1 MRSLALTVSFCLA
14 GAAPALAQTHPP
26 DHAQGRPHDAS
37 GHNPIDPSDH
47 DAMHGVLV
55 GNWTGTSSSLEGVA
69 RKLDLTVA
77 GDKRGNVKLKM
88 KAEQPI
94 RIGES
99 SSVAL
104 EGNTLHWTQLVSG
117 APCRATAVVSAA
129 TPPFPETMR
138 GRMACENR
146 EITFAL
152 QKTKG

>member
-1 MRSLALTVSFCLA
+1 MIRSLALTVSFCLV

-26 DHAQGRPHDAS
+26 DHAQGRPHVHDAG

-55 GNWTGTSSSLEGVA
+55 GNWTGTSSSLEGVS
-69 RKLDLTVA
+69 RKLDLAVA
-77 GDKRGNVKLKM
+77 SDKHGNVKLKM

-94 RIGES
+94 RIGAS

-117 APCRATAVVSAA
+117 
-129 TPPFPETMR
+129 
-138 GRMACENR
+138 
-146 EITFAL
+146 
-152 QKTKG
+152 